1 VENKE
6 SKTATFAEMVLK
18 IDNERWQGV
27 PWILKSAK
35 AIEEDIMRVI
45 VHLKPHEDSGFT
57 PLYEGTKPSALVFE
71 LFETK
76 KVYFS
81 INSRKP
87 GFVGGP
93 TRSKVVLDW
102 DSEEAQKEGKSL
114 DPYAVVIGEAI
125 RGREENCKFGLEE
138 GRVA

>member
-1 VENKE
+1 MENKE

-45 VHLKPHEDSGFT
+45 VHLKPHEDSFT